1 MKTANDVKILFV
13 FIILFLL
20 INEGRSDLSRGKV
33 NKGIKAYEESQWD
46 ESLQNFQ
53 DALLDDPENPVG
65 HYNVG
70 QAFYKKKNY
79 EEALK
84 SYEKSLSSQD
94 LALKQKSYY
103 NLGNTYYQLNKY
115 QEAIQNYIKALDLD
129 PNDQD
134 AKHNLE
140 LVRAKLKELAEKQPM
155 QNQPQPQQGQQQQN
169 EQQQDQQNPE
179 QQQNEQQQQQQQVQT
194 GEEQQEQQQPQQG
207 EEQQAAQKVEKQ
219 KELSKEEAERI
230 LQALKSEEKENQKLR
245 RQKFP
250 TGKGQVEK
258 DW

>member
-1 MKTANDVKILFV
+1 MKKIIDLKILFS
-13 FIILFLL
+13 LL
-20 INEGRSDLSRGKV
+20 LLLSGVNPGWCDLSRGKI
-33 NKGIKAYEESQWD
+33 KQGIKAYENSQWD
-46 ESLQNFQ
+46 ESLQKFQ
-53 DALLDDPENPVG
+53 DALLDDPEHPVG
-65 HYNVG
+65 HYNVAEALY
-70 QAFYKKKNY
+70 QNKKY

-140 LVRAKLKELAEKQPM
+140 LVRAKLKELAQKQPM
-155 QNQPQPQQGQQQQN
+155 QNQQQQQQQQQQG
-169 EQQQDQQNPE
+169 QQQDQQNSD
-179 QQQNEQQQQQQQVQT
+179 QQQGEQQQQQQAQA
-194 GEEQQEQQQPQQG
+194 GEEQQEQQQPEQG
-207 EEQQAAQKVEKQ
+207 EEQQASQQVEKQ
-219 KELSKEEAERI
+219 KDLSKEEAERI
-230 LQALKSEEKENQKLR
+230 LQALKSEEQENQKLR
-245 RQKFP
+245 RQKMP
-250 TGKGQVEK
+250 AGRMQVEK